1 MSLDKPRLLA
11 DLLDR
16 LGGPLQLYA
25 RQWCTSPEDVVQE
38 ALVELSGQRD
48 WPDNPA
54 AWLFRVVRNRAIS
67 QARAAQARRKYEE
80 GAAERAREWFDRRVR
95 LQSELGQAADAL
107 AGLPLELR
115 EVVVAHYWGGLTF
128 SEIGE
133 LVGTSASTAHRRFE
147 TAILTLRERMEVPCP
162 SQIDKHK

>member
-1 MSLDKPRLLA
+1 MSPDKPRLLA

-25 RQWCTSPEDVVQE
+25 RQWCSLPEDVVQE

-67 QARAAQARRKYEE
+67 QARAIQARRKHEE
-80 GAAERAREWFDRRVR
+80 AAASRARDWFDHRVR
-95 LQSELGQAADAL
+95 VQSELTQVAEAL
-107 AGLPLELR
+107 AALPLELR

-128 SEIGE
+128 VEIGE
-133 LVGTSASTAHRRFE
+133 LTGTSSSTAHRRFE
-147 TAILTLRERMEVPCP
+147 MAILTLRERMEVPCP
-162 SQIDKHK
+162 SQLDKSE

>member
-38 ALVELSGQRD
+38 ALVELAGQCD
-48 WPDNPA
+48 WPANPA
-54 AWLFRVVRNRAIS
+54 AWLFRVVRNQAIS
-67 QARAAQARRKYEE
+67 QARAAQVRRKHEE
-80 GAAERAREWFDRRVR
+80 GAAGRARDWFDHRLRVE
-95 LQSELGQAADAL
+95 SELTQAAEAL
-107 AGLPLELR
+107 AALPLELR

-128 SEIGE
+128 AEIGE
-133 LVGTSASTAHRRFE
+133 LTGTSASTAHRRFE

-162 SQIDKHK
+162 SQIDKSK

>member
-1 MSLDKPRLLA
+1 MSQDKPRLLA

-25 RQWCTSPEDVVQE
+25 RQWCSSPEDVVQE
-38 ALVELSGQRD
+38 TLIELAGKRD

-67 QARAAQARRKYEE
+67 QARAVQARRKHEQ
-80 GAAERAREWFDRRVR
+80 AAAGNARDWFDRCVR
-95 LQSELGQAADAL
+95 LHSELTQAAEAL
-107 AGLPLELR
+107 AALPLELR

-128 SEIGE
+128 AEIGE
-133 LVGTSASTAHRRFE
+133 LTGTSSSTAHRRFE
-147 TAILTLRERMEVPCP
+147 TAILTLRERMAVPCP
-162 SQIDKHK
+162 SQIDNSK

>member
-25 RQWCTSPEDVVQE
+25 RQWCTSPEDAVQE
-38 ALVELSGQRD
+38 ALVELAGQSE
-48 WPDNPA
+48 WPANPP

-67 QARAAQARRKYEE
+67 QGRAAQARRKYEE
-80 GAAERAREWFDRRVR
+80 AAANKARDWFDWQVRVQPE
-95 LQSELGQAADAL
+95 LQQAADAL

-115 EVVVAHYWGGLTF
+115 EVVVAHFWGRLTF
-128 SEIGE
+128 VEIGE
-133 LVGTSASTAHRRFE
+133 LTSTSASTAHRRFE
-147 TAILTLRERMEVPCP
+147 TAILLLRERMEVPCP
-162 SQIDKHK
+162 KPTDKSK

>member
-25 RQWCTSPEDVVQE
+25 RQWCTSAEDVVQE
-38 ALVELSGQRD
+38 ALVELAGQRD
-48 WPDNPA
+48 WPANPA

-80 GAAERAREWFDRRVR
+80 AAAGKARDWFDRGVR
-95 LQSELGQAADAL
+95 LQNELAQAADAL
-107 AGLPLELR
+107 ASLPLELR

-128 SEIGE
+128 AEIGE
-133 LVGTSASTAHRRFE
+133 LTGTSASTAHRRFE
-147 TAILTLRERMEVPCP
+147 AAILTLRERMEITCP
-162 SQIDKHK
+162 SKTDKIN

>member
-25 RQWCTSPEDVVQE
+25 RQWCIAPEDVVQE
-38 ALVELSGQRD
+38 ALVELAGQPA
-48 WPDNPA
+48 WPANPR
-54 AWLFRVVRNRAIS
+54 AWLFCVVRNRAIS
-67 QARAAQARRKYEE
+67 QARAAQSRRRHE
-80 GAAERAREWFDRRVR
+80 GAAAEQAHEWFDRRQR
-95 LQSELGQAADAL
+95 LHGELEVAAEVL

-115 EVVVAHYWGGLTF
+115 EVVVAHFWGGLTF

-133 LVGTSASTAHRRFE
+133 LTGTSSSTAHRRFE
-147 TAILTLRERMEVPCP
+147 GALLALRERMEVPCP
-162 SQIDKHK
+162 NKIDKNE

>member
-1 MSLDKPRLLA
+1 MSQDKPRLLA

-25 RQWCTSPEDVVQE
+25 RQWCTSPDDVVQE
-38 ALVELSGQRD
+38 ALVELAGQRE

-67 QARAAQARRKYEE
+67 QARATQARRKYEE
-80 GAAERAREWFDRRVR
+80 AAAGKARDWFERQVR
-95 LQSELGQAADAL
+95 LQADVQTAAEAL

-115 EVVVAHYWGGLTF
+115 EVVVAHYWGGLSF
-128 SEIGE
+128 AEIGE
-133 LVGTSASTAHRRFE
+133 LTGTSASTAHRRFE

-162 SQIDKHK
+162 SETNNSK

>member
-25 RQWCTSPEDVVQE
+25 RQWCTSAEDVVQE
-38 ALVELSGQRD
+38 ALVELAGQRE
-48 WPDNPA
+48 WPANPA

-67 QARAAQARRKYEE
+67 HGRAVQARRKYEE
-80 GAAERAREWFDRRVR
+80 AAAGRASDWFDRQAR
-95 LQSELGQAADAL
+95 LHAELQDAAEAL

-115 EVVVAHYWGGLTF
+115 EVVVAHFWGGLTF
-128 SEIGE
+128 AEIGE
-133 LVGTSASTAHRRFE
+133 LTATSASTAHRRFE
-147 TAILTLRERMEVPCP
+147 TAMLALRERMEVPCP
-162 SQIDKHK
+162 SKIDKSK

>member
-25 RQWCTSPEDVVQE
+25 RQWSSATDDVVQE
-38 ALVELSGQRD
+38 AFIELAGQSN
-48 WPDNPA
+48 WPANPA

-80 GAAERAREWFDRRVR
+80 AAAGQAREWFDRRVR
-95 LQSELGQAADAL
+95 LQSELAQAAEAL
-107 AGLPLELR
+107 ASLSLELR
-115 EVVVAHYWGGLTF
+115 EVIVAHYWGGLTF
-128 SEIGE
+128 AEIGE
-133 LVGTSASTAHRRFE
+133 LTGTSASTAHRRFE
-147 TAILTLRERMEVPCP
+147 TAILALRERMEVSCP
-162 SQIDKHK
+162 SENDKSK

>member
-25 RQWCTSPEDVVQE
+25 RQWSSATDDVVQE
-38 ALVELSGQRD
+38 AFIELAGQST
-48 WPDNPA
+48 WPANPS

-80 GAAERAREWFDRRVR
+80 AAAEQTRQWFDRRVR
-95 LQSELGQAADAL
+95 LESELVQAADAL
-107 AGLPLELR
+107 AALPLELR
-115 EVVVAHYWGGLTF
+115 EVVVAHFWGGLTF

-133 LVGTSASTAHRRFE
+133 LTGTSASTAHRRFE
-147 TAILTLRERMEVPCP
+147 ATILELRQRLEVSCP
-162 SQIDKHK
+162 SEIDKSK